1 MNNEVENEQSQSVDI
16 KEYLA
21 ILWRRKWLVLFCGAL
36 SLGGM
41 TVFLFTRQPIWR
53 INAKLLVTHSGS
65 AMPAS
70 EIVHEE
76 DTRFVATQIEVMQG
90 PTMLRKIQQRMKK
103 TPQQIEENL
112 TSLKITQNGGTD
124 ILLIMVDTPAQE
136 FGREFINVLVDEYL
150 KFRERQ
156 RATSSESAVQTLTR
170 EIDRLGLE
178 LKAAN
183 HRLYDFSK
191 EHNTAGELI
200 AQASSGNGGYGGGG
214 TDFWERWR
222 HHANV
227 IMHAGEE
234 LSDAIARK
242 QLLDSRP
249 NAAAVLSLLADE
261 RAAAAEARAAET
273 SVSGE
278 IKAGAV
284 LNISVPQYRTLDA
297 RVTVSPEWVIQYPS
311 LGRMDVKGLT
321 TDVLATK
328 IQRGLEEASLIKAA
342 AANETTV
349 RVTMSSATSESTGNA
364 LNANVTD
371 SKISRTTMAAL
382 NDTQV
387 DRLFTMDRRRLMA
400 QAKVDSLRVLYKS
413 KHPAMAPAEQELQT
427 ATAELDATIQFYRQK
442 ADADV
447 LVCERKYNSLQA
459 AGKQLESEALVQGA
473 QLQEVRALREDCD
486 RIRSLYNT
494 YLGQL
499 TKIDT
504 TQGFNARTVSL
515 LESPFVE
522 PQPIY
527 PKKGKNFLVAAFLGF
542 GLGGAL
548 AFFLVYIDDPV
559 KLAESFTRDLQ
570 LPFLGMVP
578 FASWSLDDLTFHR
591 LDRYN
596 QDSTTAEA
604 YRVIRSALL
613 TAISREKIH
622 TMLLAS
628 TAPGEGKTTTAVNLA
643 IGFAQ
648 IEERVLLIDA
658 DLRRGEVHKYF
669 DFEQGRGLADILNG
683 EAQPDDVV
691 HHSEIYKLDI
701 VTTGAYP
708 ANPTE
713 LLLNHRLKT
722 LLDWA
727 RQHYDRIF
735 IDGPPITGVAD
746 FSILSTACDDVL
758 FIVRP
763 GRTLRN
769 YVRQA
774 KTTAVERGANFCG
787 FILNDLHPGSYPQ
800 KRLEEDIPTSE
811 VIRQLEAPEA
821 LPNPEPEPDRKPNGN
836 SNIF

>member
-200 AQASSGNGGYGGGG
+200 AQASSGGGYGGGG

-234 LSDAIARK
+234 LADAVARK

-284 LNISVPQYRTLDA
+284 LNISVPQYRTLD
-297 RVTVSPEWVIQYPS
+297 
-311 LGRMDVKGLT
+311 
-321 TDVLATK
+321 
-328 IQRGLEEASLIKAA
+328 
-342 AANETTV
+342 
-349 RVTMSSATSESTGNA
+349 
-364 LNANVTD
+364 D
-371 SKISRTTMAAL
+371 SI
-382 NDTQV
+382 
-387 DRLFTMDRRRLMA
+387 
-400 QAKVDSLRVLYKS
+400 
-413 KHPAMAPAEQELQT
+413 P
-427 ATAELDATIQFYRQK
+427 
-442 ADADV
+442 
-447 LVCERKYNSLQA
+447 
-459 AGKQLESEALVQGA
+459 
-473 QLQEVRALREDCD
+473 
-486 RIRSLYNT
+486 
-494 YLGQL
+494 
-499 TKIDT
+499 
-504 TQGFNARTVSL
+504 
-515 LESPFVE
+515 
-522 PQPIY
+522 
-527 PKKGKNFLVAAFLGF
+527 
-542 GLGGAL
+542 
-548 AFFLVYIDDPV
+548 
-559 KLAESFTRDLQ
+559 
-570 LPFLGMVP
+570 
-578 FASWSLDDLTFHR
+578 
-591 LDRYN
+591 
-596 QDSTTAEA
+596 
-604 YRVIRSALL
+604 
-613 TAISREKIH
+613 
-622 TMLLAS
+622 
-628 TAPGEGKTTTAVNLA
+628 
-643 IGFAQ
+643 
-648 IEERVLLIDA
+648 
-658 DLRRGEVHKYF
+658 
-669 DFEQGRGLADILNG
+669 
-683 EAQPDDVV
+683 
-691 HHSEIYKLDI
+691 
-701 VTTGAYP
+701 
-708 ANPTE
+708 
-713 LLLNHRLKT
+713 
-722 LLDWA
+722 
-727 RQHYDRIF
+727 
-735 IDGPPITGVAD
+735 
-746 FSILSTACDDVL
+746 
-758 FIVRP
+758 IVRSHGCQRP
-763 GRTLRN
+763 HHGCARH
-769 YVRQA
+769 
-774 KTTAVERGANFCG
+774 E
-787 FILNDLHPGSYPQ
+787 
-800 KRLEEDIPTSE
+800 
-811 VIRQLEAPEA
+811 
-821 LPNPEPEPDRKPNGN
+821 NPARPRRSQPHQSRRCQ
-836 SNIF
+836 